1 METGRHK
8 RRSLGQNFLTSPHLV
23 RELVRH
29 SSIGTNDIVVE
40 IGPGR
45 GIITAELARRAKAVV
60 AIEKD
65 AALVTRL
72 RERFRNSGNV
82 TIVQGDILQV
92 WDENKCPYAP
102 GSLHIGSTTYKIFAS
117 IPYNIT
123 APIVRKILYDRCRP
137 AEAYLILQKEPARKF
152 AGIPRETLASI
163 LAKPFCEI
171 DIIRHLK
178 RTDFEP
184 VPEVD
189 SVLLRI
195 FRRRL
200 PLVQKEEVDA
210 YRNFVEF
217 GFKSWK
223 KNLRLAY
230 KNAFGYKRWKR
241 VSRQIHLPLNATPTE
256 LTFEQWLALFREWR
270 SVN

>member
-8 RRSLGQNFLTSPHLV
+8 RRSLGQNFLTSRHLV

-29 SSIGTNDIVVE
+29 SSIGPSDIVVE

-65 AALVTRL
+65 AALVTLL
-72 RERFRNSGNV
+72 RERFLNSANV

-92 WDENKCPYAP
+92 WDDNESLSAI
-102 GSLHIGSTTYKIFAS
+102 GSLHTGSTTYKIFAN

-123 APIVRKILYDRCRP
+123 ARIVRKILYGRCSP
-137 AEAYLILQKEPARKF
+137 AEAYLI
-152 AGIPRETLASI
+152 
-163 LAKPFCEI
+163 
-171 DIIRHLK
+171 
-178 RTDFEP
+178 
-184 VPEVD
+184 
-189 SVLLRI
+189 
-195 FRRRL
+195 
-200 PLVQKEEVDA
+200 VQKDEVDA
-210 YRNFVEF
+210 YHNFVEF

-230 KNAFGYKRWKR
+230 KNAFSYKRWKR
-241 VSRQIHLPLNATPTE
+241 VSREIHLPLNPTPTE

-270 SVN
+270 SIK